1 MTSYRDAG
9 VDVERAGRHVQSI
22 AQAVTDTWA
31 GRVTGEF
38 GGFAAGVEVPE
49 GFENPVLMMST
60 DGVGTKLELARRSG
74 VWSGVGQDLVAMC
87 VDDLAAVGARAIG
100 FVDYLAVGSLR
111 PNRDRQI
118 VASIAAACALAGCP
132 LLGGETA
139 VHPGVME
146 SDAVDLAGTAMGVVE
161 KGERLGPHR
170 VKVGD
175 VLIGLKSPNLR
186 SNGFSLVRAVMGD
199 TIDDHMDDLLEPS
212 IIYAPAVIE
221 AVNTGAV
228 SSAAHITGGGIVAN
242 LARVFPDGLGASID
256 TTAWQPPP
264 VFDLISSFGVARDEM
279 FRTFN
284 MGLGF
289 CLAVDP
295 GGVDAVTSAVLGHEP
310 LIVGHVRKADS
321 IALV

>member
-1 MTSYRDAG
+1 MTSYQDAG
-9 VDVERAGRHVQSI
+9 VDVERADQHIKSI
-22 AQAVTDTWA
+22 AQVVTDTWA

-100 FVDYLAVGSLR
+100 FVDYLAVGSLS
-111 PNRDRQI
+111 PDRDHQI
-118 VASIAAACALAGCP
+118 VTSIAAACALAGCP

-139 VHPGVME
+139 EHPGVMD
-146 SDAVDLAGTAMGVVE
+146 SDAVDLAGTAIGVVE
-161 KGERLGPHR
+161 KGEQLGSHR
-170 VKVGD
+170 VKNGD

-199 TIDDHMDDLLEPS
+199 TIDDHWDNLLEPS

-221 AVNTGAV
+221 AVSTGAV
-228 SSAAHITGGGIVAN
+228 SSAAHVTGGGIVAN
-242 LARVFPDGLGASID
+242 LARVLPDGLGASID
-256 TTAWQPPP
+256 STAWQPPP
-264 VFDLISSFGVARDEM
+264 VFDLISSFGVTRDEM

-289 CLAVDP
+289 CLVVDP
-295 GGVDAVTSAVLGHEP
+295 GGVDDVTSAVLGHEP
-310 LIVGHVRKADS
+310 LIVGHVSRADS